1 MSYYMSI
8 LYVCRKSYA
17 EKNKIREKENDI
29 LEVER
34 LNNWKPA
41 PDVYARAVL
50 QDI

>member
-1 MSYYMSI
+1 MSYNKHIS
-8 LYVCRKSYA
+8 YVCRTSYA

-29 LEVER
+29 LEVAR

-41 PDVYARAVL
+41 PDIYARAGL